1 MGTIKRGVQYISV
14 VLDLSNKKNEDVLSK
29 EYEDYVKSSLVL
41 SSVLEMLN
49 LRCLLVSQ
57 VCMLSSYLNI

>member
-14 VLDLSNKKNEDVLSK
+14 VLGLSNKKNEDVLSK
-29 EYEDYVKSSLVL
+29 EHEDYVKSSLVL